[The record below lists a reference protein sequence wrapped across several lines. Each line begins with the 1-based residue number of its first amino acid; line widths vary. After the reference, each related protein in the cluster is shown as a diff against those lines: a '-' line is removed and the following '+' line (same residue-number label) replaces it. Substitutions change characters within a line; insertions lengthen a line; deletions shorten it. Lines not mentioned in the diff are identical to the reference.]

1 MTNATAIEKQTN
13 RTDLMFGEKGEIYAL
28 ANRIKVMVPGGQKLS
43 DNEAMALAQVSTV
56 TKLNPFIGEI
66 WYIPGKGPM
75 IGIKGAR
82 RLDQES
88 TAKKGGYSFPRFTVC
103 PPAEAG
109 ANEAQVKDCAYA
121 FKCEIEDSAS
131 TLAFQ
136 KMFTEILASLRE
148 SGCTDPVGEARQIL
162 GSRPV
167 WTGYGF
173 STRSEESRMNKVQLA
188 QKRAES
194 NALGRRLVLPF
205 GVEVS
210 AAESVHE
217 YVDVKAVDVTTI
229 VQQNENPDPVTDD
242 TWTRWLT
249 TAKRADKA
257 GIPHSEIKR
266 DAVINDDLVA
276 YIQEVSGFIQEAE
289 RQSA

>member
-1 MTNATAIEKQTN
+1 MTNSIEKTTT
-13 RTDLMFGEKGEIYAL
+13 RTDLMFGEKAEIYAL

-88 TAKKGGYSFPRFTVC
+88 TSKKNGYSFPRFTSC
-103 PPAEAG
+103 PPEEAG
-109 ANEAQVKDCAYA
+109 ANETQAKDCAAA
-121 FKCEIEDSAS
+121 FKCEIEDSAA

-136 KMFTEILASLRE
+136 KMFTETLASLRE
-148 SGCTDPVGEARQIL
+148 AGSADPVGEARQIL
-162 GSRPV
+162 GTRPV

-188 QKRAES
+188 QKRAEA

-205 GVEVS
+205 GVDVS
-210 AAESVHE
+210 PAENAQE
-217 YVDVKAVDVTTI
+217 YVDAKAEDVIT
-229 VQQNENPDPVTDD
+229 VSESPDPVTNE
-242 TWTRWLT
+242 TWNHWLT

-266 DAVINDDLVA
+266 DAVVNADLVA
-276 YIQEVSGFIQEAE
+276 YIEEVTGFIQEA
-289 RQSA
+289 QAQAA